1 MPYLLHR
8 RQQII
13 L

>member
-1 MPYLLHR
+1 MYG